1 MQRFCQCSNGERPLW
16 NRTGRLLFATNE
28 KTNKK
33 IKFRKLTTKLL
44 DYKAKLI
51 KLINNRFKMNE
62 ATSSKIETE

>member
-1 MQRFCQCSNGERPLW
+1 MAKDRSGTELEGFCSQQMKRQI
-16 NRTGRLLFATNE
+16 
-28 KTNKK
+28 KK